1 MAERFHVLGLE
12 AMMAGMYALLG
23 ALFLPITAG
32 LVTAPGRLVDSW
44 WLIAAAYTA
53 GFGLCLIAI
62 GYGLTLLVA
71 VSTSLARR
79 FLSWRHSRVWRTRI
93 S

>member
-23 ALFLPITAG
+23 ALFLPVAG
-32 LVTAPGRLVDSW
+32 GLATSPGRMVDAW
-44 WLIAAAYTA
+44 WLWAAAYTA

-71 VSTSLARR
+71 VSMSLTRR
-79 FLSWRHSRVWRTRI
+79 FLAWRHSRVWRAR
-93 S
+93 SL